1 MLSALITAIALTSM
15 PTPPIVS
22 PAPTLADPGFVEW
35 IPNNIKG
42 GGGLGDKIVNK
53 LKLEDILRIDEA
65 LEIGRRPS
73 TEGDR
78 TAPLGAS
85 TTHPE

>member
-1 MLSALITAIALTSM
+1 MFSALITAMALTS
-15 PTPPIVS
+15 V
-22 PAPTLADPGFVEW
+22 PAPPLVGPNPMLMDPGFVEW

-42 GGGLGDKIVNK
+42 GGGLKDKIANT
-53 LKLEDILRIDEA
+53 LKVEHILRIDEGV
-65 LEIGRRPS
+65 EIGRRPS

-85 TTHPE
+85 TMHPE